1 MSSSPDHPRAGHAE
15 HEADRPDAGITGAL
29 EGLADLDALPVAEHV
44 ERFEAVHESLSAA
57 LAAIDEV

>member
-1 MSSSPDHPRAGHAE
+1 MDT
-15 HEADRPDAGITGAL
+15 EAPDAGITETL

-44 ERFEAVHESLSAA
+44 GRFEAVHEALSAA